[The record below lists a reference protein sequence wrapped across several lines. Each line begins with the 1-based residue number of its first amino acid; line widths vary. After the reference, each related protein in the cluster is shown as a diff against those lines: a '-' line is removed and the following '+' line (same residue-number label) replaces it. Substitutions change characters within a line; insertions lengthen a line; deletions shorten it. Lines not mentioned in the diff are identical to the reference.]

1 MNKRLFVLLSVL
13 VVASLALSACGGGGA
28 AVKTIKIATQSP
40 LSGDNSA
47 VGVDIKRGAELAL
60 EQMGG
65 ELTAMGFKVELA
77 PFDDQANPDTGVA
90 NAKQIVSDPDI
101 LCVVGHYNSGVQIP
115 SSEVYHTA
123 GLANV
128 SPANT
133 NPKVTTRGYLDKLPA
148 RPPAHAG
155 SAYPEEPDQLRH
167 FLNDLLD
174 QPLLSPLY
182 PSRAYLI
189 PHIDLQRGKESY
201 AQAWNHLRP
210 QLQEFDTFIIL
221 GISHA
226 YSHHP
231 FVLTRKHFDTP
242 LGRVET
248 DLALVEELARLAP
261 FDPFVDEFNHLGEH
275 SVEFQAVFLQHLCQ
289 RPFRIVPILC
299 GSFHECLVSPSWPE
313 EDPDVAGFLQAV
325 ESLLAPRERTC
336 WIASV
341 DLAHMGQ
348 RFGGPQ
354 LSPNDLEFLQR
365 RDLATMERAVQA
377 DPQGFLQSLQEDRGE
392 RNYCGTSAIYSM
404 LQVLKPK
411 SGRLLHYQQ
420 CNEPGLT
427 STVTVASA
435 SYPC

>member
-1 MNKRLFVLLSVL
+1 MAQCLDARPKIRSLTPQVLELQDGTFIGLSDPARICQGTMLLSPPAYRL
-13 VVASLALSACGGGGA
+13 
-28 AVKTIKIATQSP
+28 TQ
-40 LSGDNSA
+40 LMNG
-47 VGVDIKRGAELAL
+47 LL
-60 EQMGG
+60 ER
-65 ELTAMGFKVELA
+65 
-77 PFDDQANPDTGVA
+77 
-90 NAKQIVSDPDI
+90 PDI
-101 LCVVGHYNSGVQIP
+101 LR
-115 SSEVYHTA
+115 
-123 GLANV
+123 LAAERLGIQLSLQQLGELIN
-128 SPANT
+128 ALDEYRLLDNA
-133 NPKVTTRGYLDKLPA
+133 TTRGYLDKLPA

>member
-1 MNKRLFVLLSVL
+1 MLLSPPAYRL
-13 VVASLALSACGGGGA
+13 
-28 AVKTIKIATQSP
+28 TQ
-40 LSGDNSA
+40 LMNG
-47 VGVDIKRGAELAL
+47 LL
-60 EQMGG
+60 ER
-65 ELTAMGFKVELA
+65 
-77 PFDDQANPDTGVA
+77 
-90 NAKQIVSDPDI
+90 PDI
-101 LCVVGHYNSGVQIP
+101 LR
-115 SSEVYHTA
+115 
-123 GLANV
+123 LAAERLGIQLSLQQLGELIN
-128 SPANT
+128 ALDEYRLLDNA
-133 NPKVTTRGYLDKLPA
+133 TTRGYLDQLPA

-155 SAYPEEPDQLRH
+155 SAYPKEPEQLQH
-167 FLNDLLD
+167 FLDDLLD
-174 QPLLSPLY
+174 EPLLSPLY

-201 AQAWNHLRP
+201 AQAWNHLRH

-226 YSHHP
+226 YSAHP

-248 DLALVEELARLAP
+248 DLTLVEELARRSP
-261 FDPFVDEFNHLGEH
+261 FDPFADEFNHLGEH
-275 SVEFQAVFLQHLCQ
+275 SVEFQAIFLQHLCQ

-299 GSFHECLVSPSWPE
+299 GSFHECLTTPSWPE
-313 EDPDVAGFLQAV
+313 EDLEVAGFLQAV

-348 RFGGPQ
+348 RFGGPR

-404 LQVLKPK
+404 LRVLKPK